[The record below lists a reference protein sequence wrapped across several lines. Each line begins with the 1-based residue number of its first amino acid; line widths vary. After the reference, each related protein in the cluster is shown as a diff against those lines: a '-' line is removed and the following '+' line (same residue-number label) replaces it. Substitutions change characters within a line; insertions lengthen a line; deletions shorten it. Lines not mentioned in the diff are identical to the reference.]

1 MPSFYYN
8 PIHRYPPCANFP
20 RFQQIRT
27 LLGRCRSLRR
37 DFRSAGFFFFQTGC
51 TNIILRKIHMVMS
64 YDVFG
69 HEKYEIS
76 WNYIMYDG
84 DVTMVSYELEL
95 FGIHPRMPIH
105 NLGFVESP
113 TSPRTSRDPTVGGQG
128 SLVKWWASSA
138 TPFRSLWLLGFGRR
152 PRKKLD
158 IF

>member
-1 MPSFYYN
+1 MSY
-8 PIHRYPPCANFP
+8 
-20 RFQQIRT
+20 
-27 LLGRCRSLRR
+27 
-37 DFRSAGFFFFQTGC
+37 D
-51 TNIILRKIHMVMS
+51 S

-113 TSPRTSRDPTVGGQG
+113 TSPGTSRDPTVGGQG

-152 PRKKLD
+152 LRKKLE